1 MALGYTIAT
10 ILKRKSHIFDDE
22 KVIVKTDWL
31 EQLNRT
37 YVQVVSA
44 SLFFSVKAY
53 AVFKVVFLSISV
65 MKVQGRDRSFVE
77 NVANELGL
85 EGSYCPH
92 TYIEQIQLERLV
104 NDVMV

>member
-10 ILKRKSHIFDDE
+10 ILKRKSHIFDDD

-37 YVQVVSA
+37 YVQVQGKDRT
-44 SLFFSVKAY
+44 FVK
-53 AVFKVVFLSISV
+53 
-65 MKVQGRDRSFVE
+65 
-77 NVANELGL
+77 NVADQLGL
-85 EGSYCPH
+85 EGSYVPH

-104 NDVMV
+104 NDVLV